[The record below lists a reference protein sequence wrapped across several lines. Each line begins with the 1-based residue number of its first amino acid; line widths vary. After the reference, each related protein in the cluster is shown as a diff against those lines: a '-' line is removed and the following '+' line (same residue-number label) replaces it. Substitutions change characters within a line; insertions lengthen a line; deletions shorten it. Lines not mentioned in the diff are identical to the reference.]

1 MLKINKRLILCF
13 ALLLCSII
21 VFAQKVNEPKD
32 VPADWSKAYQP
43 FRIAGNLFYVG
54 TYDLACYLITTPQG
68 HILINTGL
76 ANSADL
82 IKNSIET
89 LGYTFGDIKILLT
102 TQAHYDHMG
111 AMAKIKKQTG
121 ARFMVDEQDAQVAAD
136 GGQSD
141 YAFGR
146 KGASFEPVKA
156 EKLLRNNDN
165 IALGGTKIIL
175 LHHPGHTKGSCSYLL
190 NVKDN
195 KRSYRVLIANMPSIV
210 TEKAFS
216 DIQAYPQIAED
227 YAYTF
232 KAMENLK
239 FDLWVSSHASQF
251 NLHQKHKPGDAY
263 NPEKFR
269 DVKGYQTTLAEL
281 KKEYDKKLKQE

>member
-1 MLKINKRLILCF
+1 MKVRF
-13 ALLLCSII
+13 AALLFLVLWFCSINI
-21 VFAQKVNEPKD
+21 FAQKVNEPKD
-32 VPADWSKAYQP
+32 VPASWSKPYQP
-43 FRIAGNLFYVG
+43 FRIAGNLYYVG
-54 TYDLACYLITTPQG
+54 TDDLACYLVTTPQG

-76 ANSADL
+76 ANSAGL
-82 IKNSIET
+82 IKHSIEM
-89 LGYTFGDIKILLT
+89 LGYKFSDIKILLT

-121 ARFMVDEQDAQVAAD
+121 ARFMVDKQDAQIAAD

-141 YAFGR
+141 YAFGN
-146 KGASFEPVKA
+146 KGASFKPVKA
-156 EKLLRNNDN
+156 DQLLHNNDT
-165 IALGGTKIIL
+165 IAWDGTNIIL

-190 NVKDN
+190 DVKDN
-195 KRSYRVLIANMPSIV
+195 ERSYRVLIANMPSIV

-216 DIQAYPQIAED
+216 DVQAYPQIAQD

-232 KAMENLK
+232 NAMDKLK

-269 DVKGYQTTLAEL
+269 DDKGYQATLAEL
-281 KKEYDKKLKQE
+281 KREYDKKLRQK

>member
-1 MLKINKRLILCF
+1 MKVRFAALLFLALCF
-13 ALLLCSII
+13 CS
-21 VFAQKVNEPKD
+21 FNSSAQKVNEPKD
-32 VPADWSKAYQP
+32 VPASWSKPYQP
-43 FRIAGNLFYVG
+43 FRIAGNLYYVG
-54 TYDLACYLITTPQG
+54 TDDMACYLVTTPQG

-76 ANSADL
+76 ANSAGL
-82 IKNSIET
+82 IKHSIEM
-89 LGYTFGDIKILLT
+89 LGYKFSDIKILLT

-121 ARFMVDEQDAQVAAD
+121 ARFMVDKQDAQVAAD

-141 YAFGR
+141 YAFGN

-156 EKLLRNNDN
+156 DQLLHNNDT

-175 LHHPGHTKGSCSYLL
+175 LHHPGHTKGSCSHLL

-232 KAMENLK
+232 TAMENLK
-239 FDLWVSSHASQF
+239 FDLWMSSHASQF

-269 DVKGYQTTLAEL
+269 DDKGYQATLAEL
-281 KKEYDKKLKQE
+281 KREYDKKLRQK